1 MSTFEKLFKSK
12 YSELPMWLSIVLT
25 ALVVSSSFKV
35 LIDLPGVLDFIFQSE
50 SMIVKDIPVE
60 EIYGDD
66 TIITKVIS
74 KVEDRATRGMF
85 SYYMKAYPI
94 LLGLEV
100 IEKSMDA
107 TKYLMELSSYN
118 SELYTDEENN
128 EHALLMKE
136 EVEDIKHETKEY
148 IDILRDRYI
157 LSRLLNTTT
166 RLISFI
172 LAITILRIPTG
183 LGSKLANIIY
193 TRKMRWIM

>member
-1 MSTFEKLFKSK
+1 
-12 YSELPMWLSIVLT
+12 
-25 ALVVSSSFKV
+25 
-35 LIDLPGVLDFIFQSE
+35 
-50 SMIVKDIPVE
+50 MIVKDIPVE

-128 EHALLMKE
+128 EHALLTKE

>member
-1 MSTFEKLFKSK
+1 MSVFERLFKSK

-128 EHALLMKE
+128 EHALLTKE